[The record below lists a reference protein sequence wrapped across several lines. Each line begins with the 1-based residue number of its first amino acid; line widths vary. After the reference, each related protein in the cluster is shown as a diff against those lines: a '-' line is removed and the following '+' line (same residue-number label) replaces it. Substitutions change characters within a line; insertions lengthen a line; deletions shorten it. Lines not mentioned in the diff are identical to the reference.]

1 MTGPGSSAWLSL
13 IWRDVRLAWT
23 GGGLWL
29 PIVFYLAVATL
40 FPFVVGPDKA
50 LLARTGGGV
59 LWIAALLASLL
70 PIERLILPDRQSGVL
85 DQLALRGWSDEWL
98 ALTKITGHIA
108 GFGLPLLLATPV
120 ALVLMG
126 VPDGKMG
133 ILFWGLALAM
143 PALAGLGVT
152 ISALTA
158 GLTGAAALGGL
169 LLVPLSVPLLIFG
182 AGTLGEN
189 PGSAMQLLAATSI
202 AMTALS
208 PFAAGAALRA
218 ARD

>member
-1 MTGPGSSAWLSL
+1 MNALFLLT
-13 IWRDVRLAWT
+13 WRDVRLAWT

-40 FPFVVGPDKA
+40 YPFVVGPDKA

-59 LWIAALLASLL
+59 LWIAALLASML

-98 ALTKITGHIA
+98 ASAKIAGHIA
-108 GFGLPLLLATPV
+108 GFGIPLLMATPV

-126 VPDGKMG
+126 VPDAKMATV
-133 ILFWGLALAM
+133 FWGLALAL

-152 ISALTA
+152 IAALTA
-158 GLTGAAALGGL
+158 GLSGASALGGL

-182 AGTLGEN
+182 AGTLDEN
-189 PGSAMQLLAATSI
+189 PGSALQLLAATSL
-202 AMTALS
+202 ALTAIS
-208 PFAAGAALRA
+208 PFAAGAAFRA

>member
-1 MTGPGSSAWLSL
+1 MNGLLSL
-13 IWRDVRLAWT
+13 IWRDVRAAWV

-40 FPFVVGPDKA
+40 YPFVVGPDKA
-50 LLARTGGGV
+50 LLSRTGGGV

-70 PIERLILPDRQSGVL
+70 PIERLILPDRESGIL
-85 DQLALRGWSDEWL
+85 DQLALRRWSDEWL
-98 ALTKITGHIA
+98 ASAKIAGHIV

-126 VPDGKMG
+126 VPDAKMAA
-133 ILFWGLALAM
+133 LFWGLAFAL

-152 ISALTA
+152 IAALTA
-158 GLTGAAALGGL
+158 GLNGASALGGL
-169 LLVPLSVPLLIFG
+169 LLVPLAIPLLIFG

-189 PGSAMQLLAATSI
+189 PGNALQLLAASSL

-218 ARD
+218 GRG